1 MKSKMNLNKKL
12 KLTIALIIF
21 LFSIAGIVNAQN
33 GTLLDNSQ
41 YGIKFNVPSGW
52 KERKVEET
60 TKKDA
65 ISYTFDKNDGSIAMM
80 LLAFKVMEVKN
91 LNDLVYTF
99 EKDLTLNIPK
109 RDGDYSELD
118 KGNYDGMSALYKDSE
133 FTEVVYYYRTKVTDG
148 ENFAYLLRFIAPSGT
163 FNSSIESELKKIG
176 DSFEPVT
183 AQQ

>member
-1 MKSKMNLNKKL
+1 
-12 KLTIALIIF
+12 
-21 LFSIAGIVNAQN
+21 
-33 GTLLDNSQ
+33 
-41 YGIKFNVPSGW
+41 
-52 KERKVEET
+52 
-60 TKKDA
+60 
-65 ISYTFDKNDGSIAMM
+65 MM

-109 RDGDYSELD
+109 RDGDYSEFD

>member
-1 MKSKMNLNKKL
+1 MKSKMNLNMKL
-12 KLTIALIIF
+12 SKIIAIML
-21 LFSIAGIVNAQN
+21 LSFSFAGVVSAQN

-60 TKKDA
+60 SKKDA
-65 ISYTFDKNDGSIAMM
+65 ISYTFDRNDGSIAMM
-80 LLAFKVMEVKN
+80 LLAFKVLEVKN

-109 RDGDYSELD
+109 REGDYTEFD

-163 FNSSIESELKKIG
+163 FNSSTESELKKIG
-176 DSFEPVT
+176 DSFEPLT
-183 AQQ
+183 AQE